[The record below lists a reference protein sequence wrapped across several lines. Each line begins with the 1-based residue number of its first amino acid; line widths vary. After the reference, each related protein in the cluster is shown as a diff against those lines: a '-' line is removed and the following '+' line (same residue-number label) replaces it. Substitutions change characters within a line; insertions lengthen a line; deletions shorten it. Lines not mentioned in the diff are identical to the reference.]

1 MKEYSLPGPSP
12 TPYGLA
18 IDKYGRI
25 WYSSDD
31 QDTMGCLDPKTG
43 AVVEYPTPY
52 PENGMRDIYTDTEG
66 RIWFSTP
73 PNNKVG
79 YFVPPPPM

>member
-1 MKEYSLPGPSP
+1 
-12 TPYGLA
+12 
-18 IDKYGRI
+18 
-25 WYSSDD
+25 
-31 QDTMGCLDPKTG
+31 
-43 AVVEYPTPY
+43 
-52 PENGMRDIYTDTEG
+52 MRDIYTDTEG